1 MSSPPTLREVPEG
14 WTTDPGFTSYLVKG
28 EWAKVT
34 KRCGLE
40 NAVPIMCT
48 TPDSGEHYGLISA
61 GGRYYFTN
69 NLSWTILEILE
80 PTTLDGI
87 LRKIFDENE
96 KSIKMKALE
105 EVETEEDLEEEEE
118 KVRAEIALM
127 EEMKA
132 APGYL
137 EWEEMDSD

>member
-1 MSSPPTLREVPEG
+1 
-14 WTTDPGFTSYLVKG
+14 
-28 EWAKVT
+28 
-34 KRCGLE
+34 
-40 NAVPIMCT
+40 MCT
-48 TPDSGEHYGLISA
+48 TPDSGEHYVLISA

-69 NLSWTILEILE
+69 NLSWTILEILK

-96 KSIKMKALE
+96 KSIKMKVLE

-118 KVRAEIALM
+118 EEKVRAEIVLM

-137 EWEEMDSD
+137 EWREMDSD